1 MILEGIKAK
10 NIRSDRIKMGSNR
23 SINGGGG
30 NGGRI
35 KGKSNNDA
43 DRQISRRNDSKLK

>member
-1 MILEGIKAK
+1 M
-10 NIRSDRIKMGSNR
+10 RSDKIKIGSNR

-35 KGKSNNDA
+35 NGKSNNDA
-43 DRQISRRNDSKLK
+43 DKQISKRNDSKLK

>member
-1 MILEGIKAK
+1 
-10 NIRSDRIKMGSNR
+10 MGSKS

-43 DRQISRRNDSKLK
+43 DRQARKTNDSKLK